1 MHDPSRAIK
10 KQIVLVTLLSVSPAD
25 EHIEGASMNEGM
37 AYVQSSNENLWQ
49 LSNFTNK
56 LQFSLQTN
64 KTLLTIIHG

>member
-1 MHDPSRAIK
+1 M
-10 KQIVLVTLLSVSPAD
+10 TLLSVSPAD